1 MSETRAMPE
10 VARWRR
16 KRRPE
21 LMVPKAEFTSYYG
34 KPVLN
39 PPVWEPLDI
48 AGYFF
53 LGGLA
58 GGSSLLAAGAELTG
72 RTELAR
78 AAKTGAAAAIT
89 VSLAA
94 LVHDL
99 GRPARFL
106 NMMRVFKVT
115 SPMSV
120 GTWLVS
126 GYAPA
131 AGLAAATALSGRL
144 PRLGTAATAAA
155 AALGPAVA
163 AYTAVLI
170 SDTAVPA
177 WHDGYRELPF
187 VFTGSA
193 AMAAGGLGLLAAPTA
208 ESGPARSLALLGQIT
223 EMLAFERMT
232 RRLGLVAEPFRT
244 GRGGAYIRAGQV
256 LGVVG
261 ATGAALSATP
271 AVKDGRIR
279 RILAAA
285 SGVALLGASAATRFG
300 VFHAGMAS
308 ARDPK
313 YTVVPQRE
321 RLAERTRAAAAEAAG
336 EGRPPAVVPPA

>member
-1 MSETRAMPE
+1 MTAPAPAAGAS
-10 VARWRR
+10 RWRR
-16 KRRPE
+16 KRRAEQP
-21 LMVPKAEFTSYYG
+21 MVPKATFTSYYG
-34 KPVLN
+34 KPVLKA
-39 PPVWEPLDI
+39 PVWETRDI

-58 GGSSLLAAGAELTG
+58 GGSSLLAAGADLTG
-72 RTELAR
+72 RTELGR
-78 AAKTGAAAAIT
+78 AAKAGACGAIT
-89 VSLAA
+89 LSLAA

-99 GRPARFL
+99 GRPARFI

-120 GTWLVS
+120 GTWLVA
-126 GYAPA
+126 GYAQA
-131 AGLAAATALSGRL
+131 AGLAAGTAFTGRL
-144 PRLGTAATAAA
+144 PRVGAAATAATAL
-155 AALGPAVA
+155 LGPAVA
-163 AYTAVLI
+163 AYTATLI

-177 WHDGYRELPF
+177 WHDAYREMPF

-208 ESGPARSLALLGQIT
+208 ESGPARNLALAGQVM

-232 RRLGLVAEPFRT
+232 RRMGMVAEPYHR

-256 LGVVG
+256 LGALG
-261 ATGAALSATP
+261 ATGAALSP
-271 AVKDGRIR
+271 AVPAGRAR
-279 RILAAA
+279 RIVAAV
-285 SGVALLGASAATRFG
+285 SGAALMGASAATRWG

-313 YTVVPQRE
+313 YTVVPQRQRLTE
-321 RLAERTRAAAAEAAG
+321 RAEAAAPPPVL
-336 EGRPPAVVPPA
+336 PPA